1 MKTIKIFLL
10 ILLYSCNTQN
20 KKIANSDDFPKII
33 KDTLTYQEID
43 SLINNLEIS
52 RVDSSSFMSYF
63 IGENKSVTIK
73 KTNLLLESRKLFK
86 SNNQIYFYLPIE
98 EVHKEQINLKCIVD
112 FGFNENILETVR
124 LKFSIPFTYFQP
136 HLIKL
141 KELPNSVSGLDEYIR
156 SKDHQS
162 EYKIIQMN
170 AGAIYNYLKNLS
182 NLVAKFY
189 KIQYDKPYIK
199 ENISSYNNSIISG
212 INVAKS
218 NDLIWI
224 INGKV
229 ISLFF
234 SNEPYLSE
242 QIAIKRYGSNQEIFI
257 GYATY
262 TNIHFY
268 KKKGK
273 NENPENLE
281 PFKEN
286 SSKNNKKDSSL
297 KLLLENKGI

>member
-1 MKTIKIFLL
+1 
-10 ILLYSCNTQN
+10 
-20 KKIANSDDFPKII
+20 
-33 KDTLTYQEID
+33 
-43 SLINNLEIS
+43 
-52 RVDSSSFMSYF
+52 
-63 IGENKSVTIK
+63 
-73 KTNLLLESRKLFK
+73 
-86 SNNQIYFYLPIE
+86 
-98 EVHKEQINLKCIVD
+98 
-112 FGFNENILETVR
+112 
-124 LKFSIPFTYFQP
+124 
-136 HLIKL
+136 
-141 KELPNSVSGLDEYIR
+141 LPNSVSGLDEYIR
-156 SKDHQS
+156 SKDYQS

-170 AGAIYNYLKNLS
+170 AGTIYYYLKNLS

-229 ISLFF
+229 ISFFF

-242 QIAIKRYGSNQEIFI
+242 QIAIKRYDSNQEIFI

-273 NENPENLE
+273 DENPENLQ
-281 PFKEN
+281 PFEEN

-297 KLLLENKGI
+297 KILLENKGI